1 VGELNNAGELFNQI
15 DFILNTTSQM
25 DAVRTRIEG
34 PKAFYFI
41 NKGYMKDAL
50 NTARFALKIYRT
62 LGYTRLHYDFV
73 LGTLISILRINE
85 KFFFGT
91 PDWSEVEKEMND
103 IIAQMEAEG
112 ISHNQDLYYCCILSK
127 INTWQ
132 GRFEEGDYWLSKAQN
147 LVSESLL
154 FYERLALYQAKLEMA
169 RARKDWHQL
178 METFT
183 SLQELIASGGDRWA
197 VAINKLDWGDAYIAR
212 GKPGDR
218 KQAEQL
224 YRRSLAIF
232 SEIGADG
239 YVEVVESRL
248 DSLEND
254 PT

>member
-1 VGELNNAGELFNQI
+1 
-15 DFILNTTSQM
+15 M
-25 DAVRTRIEG
+25 D
-34 PKAFYFI
+34 KNKYFKVTG
-41 NKGYMKDAL
+41 NFKDAL

-62 LGYTRLHYDFV
+62 LGYSRYHYDFV
-73 LGTLISILRINE
+73 MGTLISILRINE
-85 KFFFGT
+85 KFFFGK

-103 IIAQMEAEG
+103 IIAQMEAES
-112 ISHNQDLYYCCILSK
+112 ISHIQDVYYCCTLSK

-147 LVSESLL
+147 LDSESPL
-154 FYERLALYQAKLEMA
+154 FFDRLVLYQAGLEMA

-183 SLQELIASGGDRWA
+183 SLQELIASGGDRW
-197 VAINKLDWGDAYIAR
+197 VDAINKLDWGDAYVAR
-212 GKPGDR
+212 GEPGDR

-224 YRRSLAIF
+224 YRQSLAIF

-248 DSLEND
+248 DSLKND
-254 PT
+254 PTYRVSRKIAFS